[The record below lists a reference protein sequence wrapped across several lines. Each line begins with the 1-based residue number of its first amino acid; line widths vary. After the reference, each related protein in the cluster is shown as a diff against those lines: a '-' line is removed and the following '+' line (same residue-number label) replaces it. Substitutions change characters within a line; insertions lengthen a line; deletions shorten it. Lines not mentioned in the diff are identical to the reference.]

1 MWRRYKARC
10 REDVGGSGLHCRPAH
25 AASPGRA
32 LGAHA
37 IGRAGARFEWRSSA
51 GAARSGA
58 GRACWRASRPKPVA
72 GLFFFFLTR
81 QHTAFAE
88 APPTAGDSGASTRR
102 LVGSERCS
110 WMQRSASAGGGRSTH
125 TIAGT
130 RFPLS
135 SARRS
140 AASCVGW
147 HSTAGTHECQ
157 RQQPRPRFPRLGSRS
172 HAHGHTLRHGL
183 FHALIGTEA
192 VHQREPPSAR

>member
-1 MWRRYKARC
+1 MIWRW
-10 REDVGGSGLHCRPAH
+10 
-25 AASPGRA
+25 PGVLEGESA
-32 LGAHA
+32 EAC
-37 IGRAGARFEWRSSA
+37 GRLS
-51 GAARSGA
+51 
-58 GRACWRASRPKPVA
+58 
-72 GLFFFFLTR
+72 FFLFLTR

-147 HSTAGTHECQ
+147 HSTAGTHTSVSSSSPDPDSRDPVRGVQYTGIPCGT
-157 RQQPRPRFPRLGSRS
+157 GSSTRS
-172 HAHGHTLRHGL
+172 SAR
-183 FHALIGTEA
+183 EA
-192 VHQREPPSAR
+192 VHQREPPRRSSMSRRQSPRCTLGRPRLQRGCAARRARTLRGQSPRS